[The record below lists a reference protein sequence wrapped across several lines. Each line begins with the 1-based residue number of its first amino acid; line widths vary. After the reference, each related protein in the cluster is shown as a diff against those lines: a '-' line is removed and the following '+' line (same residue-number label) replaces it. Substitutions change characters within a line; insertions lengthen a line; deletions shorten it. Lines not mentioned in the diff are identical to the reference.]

1 MKSENKKKPNKKI
14 GFNDL
19 TYHSKGLTT
28 DAIFDNAI
36 NLLKKIGKCETTL
49 QDAKSNQK
57 NYKSNL
63 NEIKREEENLKIDQI
78 SKKNIFDWNIKML
91 YKSRKAVITCA
102 SKSRKY
108 II

>member
-1 MKSENKKKPNKKI
+1 MKSENKKKLNKKI

-63 NEIKREEENLKIDQI
+63 NEIKRSKV
-78 SKKNIFDWNIKML
+78 SKKNIFD
-91 YKSRKAVITCA
+91 
-102 SKSRKY
+102 
-108 II
+108 